1 MNRRFSSFVLADIP
15 APDNWNET
23 FDNSCPW
30 FVHDKVSEECALI
43 TWLITKKIPK
53 QVKVRIVKEH
63 NFVLANLG

>member
-30 FVHDKVSEECALI
+30 FVQDKVSEECALI

-53 QVKVRIVKEH
+53 
-63 NFVLANLG
+63 